1 MDGSADRFL
10 DLMHQLKDGN
20 AAETQQATHGDDGGG
35 GSRFIS
41 ANSATAERMIRDNPG
56 RPSARTQAA
65 NLMLTVSGEGQPAPR
80 AWRTVSGHLAPLR
93 RHQTG

>member
-20 AAETQQATHGDDGGG
+20 AAETQQATGGDSS
-35 GSRFIS
+35 GSSWFIS

-56 RPSARTQAA
+56 RPTARTQPE
-65 NLMLTVSGEGQPAPR
+65 NPMFTVSGKGHPASR
-80 AWRTVSGHLAPLR
+80 VWRTASGHLASLR
-93 RHQTG
+93 RHQIG